1 MKFSE
6 KLLIEIMKANRK
18 DIAIIYL
25 EDYIQIYG
33 FLSDEAAREV
43 RKIIKENK
51 LGNRKYC

>member
-6 KLLIEIMKANRK
+6 KLLIEIMQANRK

-33 FLSDEAAREV
+33 FLSDEAGREV
-43 RKIIKENK
+43 RKIIKEKNESE
-51 LGNRKYC
+51 